1 MKKTLF
7 LLTLVLT
14 LGLAF
19 GACTAPAADAVPTD
33 DQGAGEVDGDV
44 TDGEVVPPEDAIEL
58 VPQTLTGTAAGFG
71 GDVTA
76 TIDIDNTGAITS
88 VTVDAPN
95 ETEGIG
101 SAAAPKVAQA
111 IVDAQSVNVDTVSG
125 ATLTSNA
132 VIEAVTNALTE
143 AGLLEVYSK

>member
-19 GACTAPAADAVPTD
+19 GACTAPAADVVPTD
-33 DQGAGEVDGDV
+33 DQGAGDV
-44 TDGEVVPPEDAIEL
+44 TDGEGEVVPPEDAIEL
-58 VPQTLTGTAAGFG
+58 APQTLTGTATGFG

-76 TIDIDNTGAITS
+76 TIDIDNTGAITG
-88 VTVDAPN
+88 VTVETPG

-101 SAAAPKVAQA
+101 VTAAPVVAQA

-125 ATLTSNA
+125 ATMTSNA